1 MKNQKAAKKDFT
13 EENLPH
19 NRVEMFFDIIKQ
31 RYDVLLKI
39 GTLLLLFLLPFLAV
53 NAIGELTYINMLKEG
68 RTAQEEFYTLRQTI
82 ALINLGPIAVFGL
95 GLSGIMKIVRN
106 LVWGEPIF
114 FGKDFFSGVR
124 QNRIIFVLVFL
135 IIALIGLLLSYV
147 ESLIQNDFVR
157 VIPTAIIIVF
167 FLPIAM
173 YVLSATVV
181 YKDGFLSIL
190 KNSIKFFIKSAP
202 VCFLFVLV
210 IGGVFCINLIGLLI
224 LRVALT
230 VVAIVAFLPLYLIGW
245 TLYSH
250 SVFDKMVNS
259 TTYPDYVDKGI
270 YRLK

>member
-1 MKNQKAAKKDFT
+1 MRNQKAAKKDFT
-13 EENLPH
+13 EESLPH
-19 NRVEMFFDIIKQ
+19 NRVEVFFDIIKQ

-39 GTLLLLFLLPFLAV
+39 GALLLFFSLPFLAV
-53 NAIGELTYINMLKEG
+53 EAIGELTYINMLKEG
-68 RTAQEEFYTLRQTI
+68 RTAQEEYFVLRQTI
-82 ALINLGPIAVFGL
+82 SLINLGPIAVFGL

-114 FGKDFFSGVR
+114 FGKNFFSGVR
-124 QNRIIFVLVFL
+124 QNWIIFVFVFL
-135 IIALIGLLLSYV
+135 IIGIINILLSYV
-147 ESLIQNDFVR
+147 DGLIQNDFVR
-157 VIPTAIIIVF
+157 AIPTAASIVF

-210 IGGVFCINLIGLLI
+210 LVGVFCINLIGLLI
-224 LRVALT
+224 LRLVLT
-230 VVAIVAFLPLYLIGW
+230 VVAIVALLPLYLIGW

-259 TTYPDYVDKGI
+259 TLYPDYVDKGI